1 MQRPRR
7 RPPTGRRSR
16 GGRGTQSGVE
26 VGAVVEQRDGVGD
39 GIDEFVERGIDGG
52 EQGFDLRFRR
62 PPSHAV
68 MVRRMRLARGSGSSV
83 GRDMT
88 TFAELGLDPDLVET
102 LASQGIEEPFPI
114 QELTIPDAIAGR
126 DVCGKAKTG
135 SGKTLAFGVPMIMA
149 LPEPD
154 EVHHGPA
161 GLVLCPTRELALQV
175 AEVLEPLA
183 KTKGHTITAVYGG
196 EKIEKQIKSI
206 EDGTGII
213 VATPGRL
220 IDLLQ
225 RGDVRLDEVKMVA
238 VDEADRMADM
248 GFLPQVEWVLRHVPD
263 GHQTLLFS
271 ATLDGSVGAL
281 IERYQTDPVTKEVMS
296 ETVTVDQMH
305 HRFLLVHEMDKAKV
319 AGAIVAKGNRTLI
332 FSNTKRAADRLARDL
347 NDLDVKAEPIHGDL
361 PQRAREK
368 ALKRFSEGKLQAL
381 VASDVAA
388 RGLDIDEI
396 DTVVHWDPPPDHK
409 TYLHRSG
416 RTARA
421 GTTGVAATLLLWD
434 EEMAVKLLQ
443 RRLGLEDHP
452 IVSVFSNDERLGDLV
467 AWDPRND

>member
-1 MQRPRR
+1 
-7 RPPTGRRSR
+7 
-16 GGRGTQSGVE
+16 
-26 VGAVVEQRDGVGD
+26 
-39 GIDEFVERGIDGG
+39 
-52 EQGFDLRFRR
+52 
-62 PPSHAV
+62 
-68 MVRRMRLARGSGSSV
+68 
-83 GRDMT
+83 MT
-88 TFAELGLDPDLVET
+88 TFAELGLDEDLVET

-135 SGKTLAFGVPMIMA
+135 SGKTLAFGVPMVMA
-149 LPEPD
+149 LPVD
-154 EVHHGPA
+154 VDHGPA

-183 KTKGHTITAVYGG
+183 KLKGHTITAVYGG

-225 RGDVRLDEVKMVA
+225 RGDVHLDEVKVVA

-281 IERYQTDPVTKEVMS
+281 VDRYQTDPVTKEVMS
-296 ETVTVDQMH
+296 DTVTVDQMH

-319 AGAIVAKGNRTLI
+319 AASIVSNGHRTLI
-332 FSNTKRAADRLARDL
+332 FSNTKRAADRLAREL
-347 NDLDVKAEPIHGDL
+347 GTLEVKAEAIHGDL

-421 GTTGVAATLLLWD
+421 GTAGVAATLLLWD
-434 EEMAVKLLQ
+434 EEMSVKLLQ

-452 IVSVFSNDERLGDLV
+452 IVSIFSNDDRLSDLA
-467 AWDPRND
+467 AWDPREDA

>member
-1 MQRPRR
+1 MRGW
-7 RPPTGRRSR
+7 GRDAGS
-16 GGRGTQSGVE
+16 
-26 VGAVVEQRDGVGD
+26 VGA
-39 GIDEFVERGIDGG
+39 
-52 EQGFDLRFRR
+52 
-62 PPSHAV
+62 
-68 MVRRMRLARGSGSSV
+68 
-83 GRDMT
+83 DMT
-88 TFAELGLDPDLVET
+88 TFADLGLDPDLVDA
-102 LASQGIEEPFPI
+102 LASQGIDKPFPI
-114 QELTIPDAIAGR
+114 QELTIPDAVAGR

-135 SGKTLAFGVPMIMA
+135 SGKTLAFGLPMVMA
-149 LPEPD
+149 LPDPGDIE
-154 EVHHGPA
+154 HGPA
-161 GLVLCPTRELALQV
+161 GLALCPTRELAIQV

-183 KTKGHTITAVYGG
+183 KLKGHTITAVYGG

-206 EDGTGII
+206 GDGTGII

-225 RGDVRLDEVKMVA
+225 RGDVHLDEVKMVA

-248 GFLPQVEWVLRHVPD
+248 GFLPQVEWVLRHVPA

-281 IERYQTDPVTKEVMS
+281 VDRYQKDPVTKEVVS
-296 ETVTVDQMH
+296 ETVTVEQMH

-319 AGAIVAKGNRTLI
+319 AATIVEHGNRTLI
-332 FSNTKRAADRLARDL
+332 FSNTKRAADRLASDL
-347 NDLDVKAEPIHGDL
+347 KKLDVGAEAIHGDL
-361 PQRAREK
+361 PQRVREK

-396 DTVVHWDPPPDHK
+396 DTVVHWDPAPDHK

-421 GTTGVAATLLLWD
+421 GTDGVAVTLLIWN
-434 EEMAVKLLQ
+434 EEMPVKLLQ

-452 IVSVFSNDERLGDLV
+452 IVEMFSNDERLRDLIG
-467 AWDPRND
+467 WDPLAASA

>member
-1 MQRPRR
+1 M
-7 RPPTGRRSR
+7 GNR
-16 GGRGTQSGVE
+16 GWGG
-26 VGAVVEQRDGVGD
+26 GA
-39 GIDEFVERGIDGG
+39 
-52 EQGFDLRFRR
+52 
-62 PPSHAV
+62 
-68 MVRRMRLARGSGSSV
+68 SSV
-83 GRDMT
+83 VGNMT
-88 TFAELGLDPDLVET
+88 TFAELGLDTDLVEA
-102 LASQGIEEPFPI
+102 LAAQGIEKPFPI
-114 QELTIPDAIAGR
+114 QELTIPDAVAGR

-135 SGKTLAFGVPMIMA
+135 SGKTLAFGLPMVMA
-149 LPEPD
+149 LPDPD
-154 EVHHGPA
+154 DIDHGPA
-161 GLVLCPTRELALQV
+161 GLALCPTRELAIQV
-175 AEVLEPLA
+175 AEVLERLA
-183 KTKGHTITAVYGG
+183 KVKGHTVTAVYGG

-206 EDGTGII
+206 DDGTGII

-248 GFLPQVEWVLRHVPD
+248 GFLPQVEWVLRHVNE

-281 IERYQTDPVTKEVMS
+281 VDRYQTDPVTKEVVS
-296 ETVTVDQMH
+296 ETVTVEQMH
-305 HRFLLVHEMDKAKV
+305 HRFLRVHEMDKAKV
-319 AGAIVAKGNRTLI
+319 AGAIVANGNRTLI
-332 FSNTKRAADRLARDL
+332 FSNTKRAADRLAKEL
-347 NDLDVKAEPIHGDL
+347 GKLDVKAEPIHGDL

-368 ALKRFSEGKLQAL
+368 ALKRFADGTLQAL

-396 DTVVHWDPPPDHK
+396 DTVVHWDPAPDHK

-421 GTTGVAATLLLWD
+421 GTDGVAVTLLEWD

-452 IVSVFSNDERLGDLV
+452 IVDMFSNDSRLEDL
-467 AWDPRND
+467 AGWDPLADA

>member
-1 MQRPRR
+1 MA
-7 RPPTGRRSR
+7 
-16 GGRGTQSGVE
+16 SGAA
-26 VGAVVEQRDGVGD
+26 GAG
-39 GIDEFVERGIDGG
+39 
-52 EQGFDLRFRR
+52 
-62 PPSHAV
+62 S
-68 MVRRMRLARGSGSSV
+68 LAAN
-83 GRDMT
+83 MT
-88 TFAELGLDPDLVET
+88 TFAELGLDEDLVDL
-102 LASQGIEEPFPI
+102 LASQGIEKPFPI
-114 QELTIPDAIAGR
+114 QEMTIPDAVAGR
-126 DVCGKAKTG
+126 DVCGKAQTG
-135 SGKTLAFGVPMIMA
+135 SGKTLAFGVPMVMA
-149 LPEPD
+149 LPDPAD
-154 EVHHGPA
+154 IDHGPA

-196 EKIEKQIKSI
+196 EKIEKQISSI
-206 EDGTGII
+206 QRGTGII

-225 RGDVRLDEVKMVA
+225 RGDVHLDEVKMVA

-248 GFLPQVEWVLRHVPD
+248 GFLPQVEWTLRHVPE

-281 IERYQTDPVTKEVMS
+281 VERYQTDPVTKEVLS
-296 ETVTVDQMH
+296 DTVTVEQMH

-319 AGAIVAKGNRTLI
+319 AGAIVANGYRTLI
-332 FSNTKRAADRLARDL
+332 FSNTTRAADRLARDL
-347 NDLDVKAEPIHGDL
+347 DDLDVKAEAIHGDL
-361 PQRAREK
+361 PQRVREK

-421 GTTGVAATLLLWD
+421 GTAGVAVTLLKWD
-434 EEMAVKLLQ
+434 EEMTVKLLQ

-452 IVSVFSNDERLGDLV
+452 IVSVFSNDERLADLTS
-467 AWDPRND
+467 WDPRND

>member
-1 MQRPRR
+1 
-7 RPPTGRRSR
+7 
-16 GGRGTQSGVE
+16 
-26 VGAVVEQRDGVGD
+26 
-39 GIDEFVERGIDGG
+39 
-52 EQGFDLRFRR
+52 
-62 PPSHAV
+62 
-68 MVRRMRLARGSGSSV
+68 
-83 GRDMT
+83 MT
-88 TFAELGLDPDLVET
+88 TFAELGLDEDLVEL
-102 LASQGIEEPFPI
+102 LASQGIEKPFPI
-114 QELTIPDAIAGR
+114 QEMTIPDAVAGR
-126 DVCGKAKTG
+126 DVCGKAQTG
-135 SGKTLAFGVPMIMA
+135 SGKTLAFGVPMVMA
-149 LPEPD
+149 LPDPAD
-154 EVHHGPA
+154 IDHGPA

-196 EKIEKQIKSI
+196 EKIEKQISAI
-206 EDGTGII
+206 QRGTGII

-225 RGDVRLDEVKMVA
+225 RGDVKLDEVKMVA

-248 GFLPQVEWVLRHVPD
+248 GFLPQVEWTLRHVPE

-281 IERYQTDPVTKEVMS
+281 VERYQTDPVTKEVLS
-296 ETVTVDQMH
+296 DTVTVEQMH

-319 AGAIVAKGNRTLI
+319 AGAIVTNGHRTLI
-332 FSNTKRAADRLARDL
+332 FSNTKRAADRLASNL
-347 NDLDVKAEPIHGDL
+347 NDLDVKAEAIHGDL
-361 PQRAREK
+361 PQRVREK

-421 GTTGVAATLLLWD
+421 GTGGVAVTLLKWD
-434 EEMAVKLLQ
+434 EEMTVKLLQ

-452 IVSVFSNDERLGDLV
+452 IVPVFSNDDRLADLTG
-467 AWDPRND
+467 WDPRND

>member
-1 MQRPRR
+1 MVASEGVEDAGDVARAVQLGDGVGEGFGEVL
-7 RPPTGRRSR
+7 GRS
-16 GGRGTQSGVE
+16 VE
-26 VGAVVEQRDGVGD
+26 VGQQRLH
-39 GIDEFVERGIDGG
+39 
-52 EQGFDLRFRR
+52 LRFRQ
-62 PPSHAV
+62 PLAHAGTV
-68 MVRRMRLARGSGSSV
+68 PAIATPAGFGGTV
-83 GRDMT
+83 GANMT
-88 TFAELGLDPDLVET
+88 TFAELGIDDDLVEC
-102 LASQGIEEPFPI
+102 LASQGIESPFPI
-114 QELTIPDAIAGR
+114 QELTIPDAVAGR

-135 SGKTLAFGVPMIMA
+135 SGKTLAFGVPMVMA

-154 EVHHGPA
+154 DIHKGPA

-183 KTKGHTITAVYGG
+183 KVKGHTITAVYGG

-206 EDGTGII
+206 DDGTGII

-225 RGDVRLDEVKMVA
+225 RGDVKLDEVKMVA

-248 GFLPQVEWVLRHVPD
+248 GFLPQVEWVLRHVPG

-281 IERYQTDPVTKEVMS
+281 IDRYQTDPVTKEVLS

-305 HRFLLVHEMDKAKV
+305 HRFIKVHDMDKPKV
-319 AGAIVAKGNRTLI
+319 VASIVENGARTLI

-347 NDLDVKAEPIHGDL
+347 DDLGVKAEPIHGDL

-368 ALKRFSEGKLQAL
+368 ALERFTAGKLQAL

-388 RGLDIDEI
+388 RGLDIDLI
-396 DTVVHWDPPPDHK
+396 DTVIHWDPPPDHK

-421 GTTGVAATLLLWD
+421 GTTGVAVTLIKWD
-434 EEMAVKLLQ
+434 EEMSVKLLQ

-452 IVSVFSNDERLGDLV
+452 MVEMFSNDERLKDL
-467 AWDPRND
+467 AGWDPFAS

>member
-1 MQRPRR
+1 
-7 RPPTGRRSR
+7 
-16 GGRGTQSGVE
+16 
-26 VGAVVEQRDGVGD
+26 
-39 GIDEFVERGIDGG
+39 
-52 EQGFDLRFRR
+52 
-62 PPSHAV
+62 
-68 MVRRMRLARGSGSSV
+68 
-83 GRDMT
+83 MT
-88 TFAELGLDPDLVET
+88 TFADLGIDPDLVDA
-102 LASQGIEEPFPI
+102 LAAKGIDKPFAI
-114 QELTIPDAIAGR
+114 QLLTISDAIAGR

-135 SGKTLAFGVPMIMA
+135 SGKTLAFGLPMVMA
-149 LPEPD
+149 LPERV
-154 EVHHGPA
+154 EHGPA
-161 GLVLCPTRELALQV
+161 GLALCPTRELAIQV

-183 KTKGHTITAVYGG
+183 AVRGHTVTAVYGG

-248 GFLPQVEWVLRHVPD
+248 GFLPQVEWVLRHVPA

-281 IERYQTDPVTKEVMS
+281 VDRYQTDPVVHEVVS
-296 ETVTVDQMH
+296 ETVTVEQMH
-305 HRFLLVHEMDKAKV
+305 HRFLKVHDMDKSKV
-319 AGAIVAKGNRTLI
+319 AATIIESSNRTLL
-332 FSNTKRAADRLARDL
+332 FSNTKRAADRLADDL
-347 NDLDVKAEPIHGDL
+347 VKLGVKATAIHGDL
-361 PQRAREK
+361 PQRSREK
-368 ALKRFSEGKLQAL
+368 ALQHFGEGKLQAL

-396 DTVVHWDPPPDHK
+396 DMVIHWDPAPDHK

-421 GTTGVAATLLLWD
+421 GTDGVAVTLLLWN
-434 EEMAVKLLQ
+434 EEMAAKLLQ

-452 IVSVFSNDERLGDLV
+452 MVEVFSNDVRLKDL
-467 AWDPRND
+467 ANWDPRQD

>member
-1 MQRPRR
+1 
-7 RPPTGRRSR
+7 
-16 GGRGTQSGVE
+16 
-26 VGAVVEQRDGVGD
+26 
-39 GIDEFVERGIDGG
+39 
-52 EQGFDLRFRR
+52 
-62 PPSHAV
+62 
-68 MVRRMRLARGSGSSV
+68 
-83 GRDMT
+83 MT
-88 TFAELGLDPDLVET
+88 TFAELGLDTDLVDA
-102 LASQGIEEPFPI
+102 LASQGIEKPFPI
-114 QELTIPDAIAGR
+114 QELTIPDAVAGR

-135 SGKTLAFGVPMIMA
+135 SGKTLAFGLPMVMA
-149 LPEPD
+149 LPDPAEI
-154 EVHHGPA
+154 HHGPA
-161 GLVLCPTRELALQV
+161 GLALCPTRELAIQV
-175 AEVLEPLA
+175 AEVLEMLA
-183 KTKGHTITAVYGG
+183 KVKGHTVTAVYGG

-206 EDGTGII
+206 DDGTGII

-225 RGDVRLDEVKMVA
+225 RGDVKLDEVKMVA

-248 GFLPQVEWVLRHVPD
+248 GFLPQVEWVLRHVPG

-281 IERYQTDPVTKEVMS
+281 VDRYQTDPVTKEVVS
-296 ETVTVDQMH
+296 ETVTVEQMH
-305 HRFLLVHEMDKAKV
+305 HRFLRVHEMDKAKV
-319 AGAIVAKGNRTLI
+319 AGAIVANGHRTLI
-332 FSNTKRAADRLARDL
+332 FSNTKRAADRLAAEL
-347 NDLDVKAEPIHGDL
+347 GKLDVRAEPIHGDL

-368 ALKRFSEGKLQAL
+368 ALKRFADGTIQAL

-396 DTVVHWDPPPDHK
+396 DTVVHWDPAPDHK

-421 GTTGVAATLLLWD
+421 GTDGVAVTLLEWN

-452 IVSVFSNDERLGDLV
+452 IVDMFSNDPRLEDL
-467 AWDPRND
+467 AGWDPLADS

>member
-1 MQRPRR
+1 
-7 RPPTGRRSR
+7 
-16 GGRGTQSGVE
+16 VE
-26 VGAVVEQRDGVGD
+26 DR
-39 GIDEFVERGIDGG
+39 FV
-52 EQGFDLRFRR
+52 DLRVDR
-62 PPSHAV
+62 PEPPAPAEI
-68 MVRRMRLARGSGSSV
+68 VRKLHVAESASPIAALAAGSGTV
-83 GRDMT
+83 VCHMT
-88 TFAELGLDPDLVET
+88 TFAELGIDDDLVEC
-102 LASQGIEEPFPI
+102 LASQGIESPFPI
-114 QELTIPDAIAGR
+114 QELTIPDALAGR

-135 SGKTLAFGVPMIMA
+135 SGKTLAFGLPMIMA
-149 LPEPD
+149 LPDPNEIQ
-154 EVHHGPA
+154 HGPA

-183 KTKGHTITAVYGG
+183 KVKGYTITAVYGG

-206 EDGTGII
+206 GDGTGII

-225 RGDVRLDEVKMVA
+225 RGDVKLGEVKVVA

-248 GFLPQVEWVLRHVPD
+248 GFLPQVEWVLRHVPG

-281 IERYQTDPVTKEVMS
+281 IDRYQTDPVTKEVHS

-305 HRFLLVHEMDKAKV
+305 HRFLKIHDMDKAKV
-319 AGAIVAKGNRTLI
+319 AAAIVGNSQRTLI

-347 NDLDVKAEPIHGDL
+347 TDLDVKASAIHGDL

-368 ALKRFSEGKLQAL
+368 ALQRFSEGKLQAL

-388 RGLDIDEI
+388 RGLDIDQVDMVI
-396 DTVVHWDPPPDHK
+396 HWDPPPDHK

-421 GTTGVAATLLLWD
+421 GTTGVAVTLIKWD

-443 RRLGLEDHP
+443 RRLGLEDHAMFE
-452 IVSVFSNDERLGDLV
+452 VFSNDERLQDLV
-467 AWDPRND
+467 AWDPTGA

>member
-1 MQRPRR
+1 
-7 RPPTGRRSR
+7 
-16 GGRGTQSGVE
+16 
-26 VGAVVEQRDGVGD
+26 
-39 GIDEFVERGIDGG
+39 
-52 EQGFDLRFRR
+52 
-62 PPSHAV
+62 
-68 MVRRMRLARGSGSSV
+68 
-83 GRDMT
+83 MT
-88 TFAELGLDPDLVET
+88 TFAELGLDEDLVEL
-102 LASQGIEEPFPI
+102 LASQGIEKPFPI
-114 QELTIPDAIAGR
+114 QEMTIPDAVAGR
-126 DVCGKAKTG
+126 DVCGKAQTG
-135 SGKTLAFGVPMIMA
+135 SGKTLAFGVPMVMA
-149 LPEPD
+149 LPDPAD
-154 EVHHGPA
+154 IDHGPA

-196 EKIEKQIKSI
+196 EKIEKQISSI
-206 EDGTGII
+206 QRGTGII

-225 RGDVRLDEVKMVA
+225 RGDVKLAEVTMVA

-248 GFLPQVEWVLRHVPD
+248 GFLPQVEWTLRHVPE

-281 IERYQTDPVTKEVMS
+281 VERYQTDPVTKEVLS
-296 ETVTVDQMH
+296 DTVTVEQMH

-319 AGAIVAKGNRTLI
+319 AGAIVTNGHRTLI
-332 FSNTKRAADRLARDL
+332 FSNTKRAADRLASNL
-347 NDLDVKAEPIHGDL
+347 NDLAVRAEAIHGDL
-361 PQRAREK
+361 PQRVREK

-421 GTTGVAATLLLWD
+421 GTAGVAVTLLKWD
-434 EEMAVKLLQ
+434 EEMTVKLLQ

-452 IVSVFSNDERLGDLV
+452 IVSVFSNDERLADLTG
-467 AWDPRND
+467 WDPRND

>member
-1 MQRPRR
+1 
-7 RPPTGRRSR
+7 
-16 GGRGTQSGVE
+16 
-26 VGAVVEQRDGVGD
+26 
-39 GIDEFVERGIDGG
+39 
-52 EQGFDLRFRR
+52 
-62 PPSHAV
+62 
-68 MVRRMRLARGSGSSV
+68 
-83 GRDMT
+83 MT
-88 TFAELGLDPDLVET
+88 TFAELGIDEDLVDC
-102 LASQGIEEPFPI
+102 LASQGIESPFPI

-135 SGKTLAFGVPMIMA
+135 SGKTLAFGLPMVMA

-154 EVHHGPA
+154 DIHHGPA
-161 GLVLCPTRELALQV
+161 GLALCPTRELALQV

-183 KTKGHTITAVYGG
+183 KLKGHTITAVYGG

-206 EDGTGII
+206 DDGTGII

-225 RGDVRLDEVKMVA
+225 RGDVHLDEVKMVA

-248 GFLPQVEWVLRHVPD
+248 GFLPQVEWVLRHVPG

-281 IERYQTDPVTKEVMS
+281 VDRYQTDPVTKEVVS
-296 ETVTVDQMH
+296 ETVTVEQMH
-305 HRFLLVHEMDKAKV
+305 HRFLKVHEMDKAKV
-319 AGAIVAKGNRTLI
+319 VASIVKNGNRTLI
-332 FSNTKRAADRLARDL
+332 FSNTKRAADRLSDEL
-347 NDLDVKAEPIHGDL
+347 GKLDVRASAIHGDL

-368 ALKRFSEGKLQAL
+368 ALNRFSEGKLQAL

-396 DTVVHWDPPPDHK
+396 DTVVHWDPAPDHK

-421 GTTGVAATLLLWD
+421 GTAGVAVTLILWD
-434 EEMAVKLLQ
+434 EEMQVKLLQ
-443 RRLGLEDHP
+443 RRLGLDDHP
-452 IVSVFSNDERLGDLV
+452 MVEVFSNDPRLADLTG
-467 AWDPRND
+467 WDPMSDE

>member
-1 MQRPRR
+1 VRDEGLHLGFRQAVAHGATLPAIARR
-7 RPPTGRRSR
+7 T
-16 GGRGTQSGVE
+16 
-26 VGAVVEQRDGVGD
+26 
-39 GIDEFVERGIDGG
+39 
-52 EQGFDLRFRR
+52 
-62 PPSHAV
+62 
-68 MVRRMRLARGSGSSV
+68 GSGGTV
-83 GRDMT
+83 VPNMT
-88 TFAELGLDPDLVET
+88 TFAELGIDDDLVEC
-102 LASQGIEEPFPI
+102 LASQGIESPFPI
-114 QELTIPDAIAGR
+114 QELTIPDAVAGR

-135 SGKTLAFGVPMIMA
+135 SGKTLAFGVPMVMA

-154 EVHHGPA
+154 DIHKGPA

-183 KTKGHTITAVYGG
+183 KVKGHTITAVYGG

-206 EDGTGII
+206 DDGTGII

-225 RGDVRLDEVKMVA
+225 RGDVKLDEVKMVA

-248 GFLPQVEWVLRHVPD
+248 GFLPQVEWVLRHVPG

-281 IERYQTDPVTKEVMS
+281 IDRYQTDPVTKEVVS

-305 HRFLLVHEMDKAKV
+305 HRFIKVHDMDKSKV
-319 AGAIVAKGNRTLI
+319 VASIVENGARTLI

-347 NDLDVKAEPIHGDL
+347 DDLGVKAEPIHGDL

-368 ALKRFSEGKLQAL
+368 ALQRFTEGKLQAL

-388 RGLDIDEI
+388 RGLDIDLI
-396 DTVVHWDPPPDHK
+396 DTVIHWDPPPDHK

-421 GTTGVAATLLLWD
+421 GTTGVAVTLVKWD
-434 EEMAVKLLQ
+434 EEMSVKLLQ
-443 RRLGLEDHP
+443 RRLGLDDHP
-452 IVSVFSNDERLGDLV
+452 MVEMFSNDERLRDL
-467 AWDPRND
+467 AGWDPFGS

>member
-1 MQRPRR
+1 VTVPVIA
-7 RPPTGRRSR
+7 S
-16 GGRGTQSGVE
+16 
-26 VGAVVEQRDGVGD
+26 VGA
-39 GIDEFVERGIDGG
+39 DGG
-52 EQGFDLRFRR
+52 T
-62 PPSHAV
+62 
-68 MVRRMRLARGSGSSV
+68 V
-83 GRDMT
+83 GPNMT
-88 TFAELGLDPDLVET
+88 TFAELGIDEDLVEC
-102 LASQGIEEPFPI
+102 LASQGIESPFPI
-114 QELTIPDAIAGR
+114 QELTIPDAVAGR

-135 SGKTLAFGVPMIMA
+135 SGKTLAFGVPMVMA

-154 EVHHGPA
+154 DIHKGPA

-183 KTKGHTITAVYGG
+183 KVKGHTITAVYGG

-206 EDGTGII
+206 DDGTGII

-225 RGDVRLDEVKMVA
+225 RGDVKLDEVKVVA

-248 GFLPQVEWVLRHVPD
+248 GFLPQVEWVLRHVPG

-281 IERYQTDPVTKEVMS
+281 IDRYQTDPVTKEVVS

-305 HRFLLVHEMDKAKV
+305 HRFIKIHERDKAKV
-319 AGAIVAKGNRTLI
+319 VAAIVENGARTLI
-332 FSNTKRAADRLARDL
+332 FSNTKRAADRLAD
-347 NDLDVKAEPIHGDL
+347 DLDDLGVKAEPIHGDL

-368 ALKRFSEGKLQAL
+368 ALQRFTDGKIQAL

-388 RGLDIDEI
+388 RGLDIDLI
-396 DTVVHWDPPPDHK
+396 DTVIHWDPPPDHK

-421 GTTGVAATLLLWD
+421 GTTGVAVTLIKWD
-434 EEMAVKLLQ
+434 EEMSVKLLQ
-443 RRLGLEDHP
+443 RRLGLDEHP
-452 IVSVFSNDERLGDLV
+452 MVEMFSNDERLKDL
-467 AWDPRND
+467 AGWDPFAS

>member
-1 MQRPRR
+1 
-7 RPPTGRRSR
+7 
-16 GGRGTQSGVE
+16 
-26 VGAVVEQRDGVGD
+26 
-39 GIDEFVERGIDGG
+39 
-52 EQGFDLRFRR
+52 
-62 PPSHAV
+62 
-68 MVRRMRLARGSGSSV
+68 
-83 GRDMT
+83 MT
-88 TFAELGLDPDLVET
+88 TFAELGIDGDLVDC
-102 LASQGIEEPFPI
+102 LASQGIESPFPI
-114 QELTIPDAIAGR
+114 QELTIPDALEGR

-135 SGKTLAFGVPMIMA
+135 SGKTLAFGLPMIMA
-149 LPEPD
+149 LPAAGSID
-154 EVHHGPA
+154 HGPA
-161 GLVLCPTRELALQV
+161 GLVLCPTRELAIQV

-183 KTKGHTITAVYGG
+183 EVKGHTITAVYGG

-206 EDGTGII
+206 GAGTGII

-225 RGDVRLDEVKMVA
+225 RGDVKLDEVKVVA

-248 GFLPQVEWVLRHVPD
+248 GFLPQVEWVLRHVPG

-281 IERYQTDPVTKEVMS
+281 IDRYQTDPVTKEVQS

-305 HRFLLVHEMDKAKV
+305 HRFLKIHEMDKAKV
-319 AGAIVAKGNRTLI
+319 AAAIIRSSQRTLI

-347 NDLDVKAEPIHGDL
+347 AELDVKASAIHGDL

-368 ALKRFSEGKLQAL
+368 ALQRFSEGKLQAL

-388 RGLDIDEI
+388 RGLDIDQV
-396 DTVVHWDPPPDHK
+396 DMVVHWDPPPDHK

-421 GTTGVAATLLLWD
+421 GTTGVAVTLIKWD

-443 RRLGLEDHP
+443 RRLGLEDHAM
-452 IVSVFSNDERLGDLV
+452 IEVFSNDPRLEDLV
-467 AWDPRND
+467 SWDPAAVSS

>member
-1 MQRPRR
+1 
-7 RPPTGRRSR
+7 
-16 GGRGTQSGVE
+16 
-26 VGAVVEQRDGVGD
+26 
-39 GIDEFVERGIDGG
+39 
-52 EQGFDLRFRR
+52 
-62 PPSHAV
+62 
-68 MVRRMRLARGSGSSV
+68 
-83 GRDMT
+83 MT
-88 TFAELGLDPDLVET
+88 TFAELGLDEDLVET
-102 LASQGIEEPFPI
+102 LASQGIEKPFPI
-114 QELTIPDAIAGR
+114 QELTIPDAVAGR
-126 DVCGKAKTG
+126 DVCGKAQTG
-135 SGKTLAFGVPMIMA
+135 SGKTLAFGVPMVMG

-154 EVHHGPA
+154 DIEHGPA

-183 KTKGHTITAVYGG
+183 KTRGHTITAVYGG
-196 EKIEKQIKSI
+196 EKIEKQIAAI
-206 EDGTGII
+206 GRGTGII

-225 RGDVRLDEVKMVA
+225 RGDVHLDEVEVVA

-248 GFLPQVEWVLRHVPD
+248 GFLPQVEWTLRHVPE

-281 IERYQTDPVTKEVMS
+281 VERYQTDPVTREVTS
-296 ETVTVDQMH
+296 ETVTVEQMH
-305 HRFLLVHEMDKAKV
+305 HRFFLVHEMDKAKV
-319 AGAIVAKGNRTLI
+319 AAAIVDSGVRTLI

-347 NDLDVKAEPIHGDL
+347 GKLGAKAEAIHGDL
-361 PQRAREK
+361 PQRVREK
-368 ALKRFSEGKLQAL
+368 ALKRFAEGTLQAL

-396 DTVVHWDPPPDHK
+396 DAVIHWHPPPDHK

-421 GTTGVAATLLLWD
+421 GTAGVAVTLLEWN

-452 IVSVFSNDERLGDLV
+452 IVSVFSNDERLADLI
-467 AWDPRND
+467 AWDPRQD

>member
-1 MQRPRR
+1 
-7 RPPTGRRSR
+7 
-16 GGRGTQSGVE
+16 
-26 VGAVVEQRDGVGD
+26 
-39 GIDEFVERGIDGG
+39 
-52 EQGFDLRFRR
+52 
-62 PPSHAV
+62 
-68 MVRRMRLARGSGSSV
+68 
-83 GRDMT
+83 MT
-88 TFAELGLDPDLVET
+88 TFAELGLDDDLVET
-102 LASQGIEEPFPI
+102 LASQGIEVPFPI

-135 SGKTLAFGVPMIMA
+135 SGKTLAFGVPMVMA
-149 LPEPD
+149 LPVD
-154 EVHHGPA
+154 VDHGPA

-183 KTKGHTITAVYGG
+183 KLKGHTITAVYGG

-225 RGDVRLDEVKMVA
+225 RGDVHLDEVKVVA

-248 GFLPQVEWVLRHVPD
+248 GFLPQVEWVLRHVPE

-281 IERYQTDPVTKEVMS
+281 VDRYQTDPVTKEVMS
-296 ETVTVDQMH
+296 DTVTVDQMH

-319 AGAIVAKGNRTLI
+319 AASIVSNGRRTLI
-332 FSNTKRAADRLARDL
+332 FSNTKRAADRLAREL
-347 NDLDVKAEPIHGDL
+347 GTLDVKAEAIHGDL

-368 ALKRFSEGKLQAL
+368 ALKRFTEGKLEAL

-421 GTTGVAATLLLWD
+421 GTAGVAATLLLWN
-434 EEMAVKLLQ
+434 EEMSVKLLQ

-452 IVSVFSNDERLGDLV
+452 IVSIFSNDERLTDL
-467 AWDPRND
+467 ASWDPRDDQLS

>member
-1 MQRPRR
+1 M
-7 RPPTGRRSR
+7 GNR
-16 GGRGTQSGVE
+16 GWGG
-26 VGAVVEQRDGVGD
+26 GA
-39 GIDEFVERGIDGG
+39 
-52 EQGFDLRFRR
+52 
-62 PPSHAV
+62 
-68 MVRRMRLARGSGSSV
+68 SSV
-83 GRDMT
+83 VGNMT
-88 TFAELGLDPDLVET
+88 TFAELGLDTDLVEA
-102 LASQGIEEPFPI
+102 LAAQGIEKPFPI
-114 QELTIPDAIAGR
+114 QELTIPDAVAGR

-135 SGKTLAFGVPMIMA
+135 SGKTLAFGLPMVMA
-149 LPEPD
+149 LPDPD
-154 EVHHGPA
+154 DIDHGPA
-161 GLVLCPTRELALQV
+161 GLALCPTRELAIQV
-175 AEVLEPLA
+175 AEVLEMLA
-183 KTKGHTITAVYGG
+183 KVKGHTVTAVYGG

-206 EDGTGII
+206 DDGTGII

-248 GFLPQVEWVLRHVPD
+248 GFLPQVEWVLRHVNE

-281 IERYQTDPVTKEVMS
+281 VDRYQTDPVTKEVVS
-296 ETVTVDQMH
+296 ETVTVEQMH
-305 HRFLLVHEMDKAKV
+305 HRFLRVHEMDKAKV
-319 AGAIVAKGNRTLI
+319 AGAIVANGNRTLI
-332 FSNTKRAADRLARDL
+332 FSNTKRAADRLAKEL
-347 NDLDVKAEPIHGDL
+347 GKLDVKAEPIHGDL

-368 ALKRFSEGKLQAL
+368 ALKRFADGTLQAL

-396 DTVVHWDPPPDHK
+396 DTVVHWDPAPDHK

-421 GTTGVAATLLLWD
+421 GTDGVAVTLLEWD

-452 IVSVFSNDERLGDLV
+452 IVDMFSNDSRLEDL
-467 AWDPRND
+467 AGWDPLADA

>member
-1 MQRPRR
+1 
-7 RPPTGRRSR
+7 
-16 GGRGTQSGVE
+16 
-26 VGAVVEQRDGVGD
+26 
-39 GIDEFVERGIDGG
+39 
-52 EQGFDLRFRR
+52 
-62 PPSHAV
+62 
-68 MVRRMRLARGSGSSV
+68 
-83 GRDMT
+83 MT
-88 TFAELGLDPDLVET
+88 TFAELGIDDDLVDC
-102 LASQGIEEPFPI
+102 LASQGIDAPFPI
-114 QELTIPDAIAGR
+114 QELTIPDAVAGR

-135 SGKTLAFGVPMIMA
+135 SGKTLAFGLPMVMA
-149 LPEPD
+149 LPAPD
-154 EVHHGPA
+154 AIQHGPA
-161 GLVLCPTRELALQV
+161 GLALCPTRELAIQV

-183 KTKGHTITAVYGG
+183 KVKGHTITAVYGG

-225 RGDVRLDEVKMVA
+225 RGDVSLDEVKVVA

-248 GFLPQVEWVLRHVPD
+248 GFLPQVEWVLRHVPS

-281 IERYQTDPVTKEVMS
+281 IDRYQTDPVTLEVAS

-305 HRFLLVHEMDKAKV
+305 HRFIKIHEMDKSKV
-319 AGAIVAKGNRTLI
+319 AASIITHGNRTLI

-347 NDLDVKAEPIHGDL
+347 ADLDVKAAAIHGDL

-388 RGLDIDEI
+388 RGLDIDAV
-396 DTVVHWDPPPDHK
+396 DTVIHWDPPPDHK

-421 GTTGVAATLLLWD
+421 GTTGVAVTLIKWD
-434 EEMAVKLLQ
+434 EEMPVKLLQ
-443 RRLGLEDHP
+443 RRLGLDDHP
-452 IVSVFSNDERLGDLV
+452 MVEMFSNDPRLQDLTG
-467 AWDPRND
+467 WDPFAGA

>member
-1 MQRPRR
+1 
-7 RPPTGRRSR
+7 
-16 GGRGTQSGVE
+16 
-26 VGAVVEQRDGVGD
+26 
-39 GIDEFVERGIDGG
+39 
-52 EQGFDLRFRR
+52 
-62 PPSHAV
+62 
-68 MVRRMRLARGSGSSV
+68 
-83 GRDMT
+83 MT
-88 TFAELGLDPDLVET
+88 TFAELGLDADLVET

-135 SGKTLAFGVPMIMA
+135 SGKTLAFGVPMVMK
-149 LPEPD
+149 LPAD
-154 EVHHGPA
+154 IDHGPA

-183 KTKGHTITAVYGG
+183 KLKGHTITAVYGG
-196 EKIEKQIKSI
+196 EKIEKQIRSI
-206 EDGTGII
+206 QDGTGII

-225 RGDVRLDEVKMVA
+225 RGDVHLDEVKVVA

-248 GFLPQVEWVLRHVPD
+248 GFLPQVEWVLRHVPG

-281 IERYQTDPVTKEVMS
+281 VDRYQTDPVTKEVVS
-296 ETVTVDQMH
+296 DTVTVDQMH

-319 AGAIVAKGNRTLI
+319 AASIVSNGNRTLI

-347 NDLDVKAEPIHGDL
+347 GNLDVKAEAIHGDL

-388 RGLDIDEI
+388 RGLDIDDI

-421 GTTGVAATLLLWD
+421 GTAGVAATLLLWD
-434 EEMAVKLLQ
+434 EEMGVKLLQ

-452 IVSVFSNDERLGDLV
+452 IVSIFSNDDRLADL
-467 AWDPRND
+467 ASWDPRDDALT

>member
-1 MQRPRR
+1 
-7 RPPTGRRSR
+7 
-16 GGRGTQSGVE
+16 
-26 VGAVVEQRDGVGD
+26 
-39 GIDEFVERGIDGG
+39 
-52 EQGFDLRFRR
+52 
-62 PPSHAV
+62 
-68 MVRRMRLARGSGSSV
+68 
-83 GRDMT
+83 MT
-88 TFAELGLDPDLVET
+88 TFAELGLDTDLVET

-135 SGKTLAFGVPMIMA
+135 SGKTLAFGVPMVMA
-149 LPEPD
+149 LPD
-154 EVHHGPA
+154 RIDHGPA

-281 IERYQTDPVTKEVMS
+281 IERYQTDPVTKEVVS

-319 AGAIVAKGNRTLI
+319 AAAIVANGHRTLI
-332 FSNTKRAADRLARDL
+332 FSNTKRAADRLARDFESL
-347 NDLDVKAEPIHGDL
+347 GVKAEPIHGDL
-361 PQRAREK
+361 PQRQREK
-368 ALKRFSEGKLQAL
+368 ALKRFGDGTLQAL

-421 GTTGVAATLLLWD
+421 GTDGVAVTLLEWN

-452 IVSVFSNDERLGDLV
+452 IVDMFSNDERLEDLIG
-467 AWDPRND
+467 WDPRDD